1 MIRDVNLVRYLPPY
15 MQEYKEPVET
25 LKAENP
31 EFTLEWKAA
40 DKVFRNRFISTADE
54 DGIAHYEKILGIR
67 PNINDS
73 LESRRIRIQNNW
85 FNKVPYVY
93 RVFLA
98 RLALICG
105 NRDFTIERDFKTGY
119 YIRLS
124 VSLIEP
130 GLIGD
135 LDNLIKT
142 MFPENMVIDVNNR
155 LYFTSVGYAYVAGNV
170 GVTRHYSIMTYD
182 DTWKGKSE

>member
-1 MIRDVNLVRYLPPY
+1 MIRDVNLVQYLPPY

-54 DGIAHYEKILGIR
+54 DGIIHYEKILGIR

-124 VSLIEP
+124 VSLTEP
-130 GLIGD
+130 GLIRD

-142 MFPENMVIDVNNR
+142 MLTTVYILR
-155 LYFTSVGYAYVAGNV
+155 A
-170 GVTRHYSIMTYD
+170 
-182 DTWKGKSE
+182 